1 MPEPTALIFPN
12 WQRELFKDHSRN
24 RIFASTATADPV
36 PPTVCGISSC
46 GGHGRFLGRAHA
58 INARRAKLAS
68 KSLKAPHGTGHTLA
82 ISDAALSTYFN
93 LQDRLAVGT
102 LVDVDFAAEEGVL
115 FGHRHLLYMCIY
127 AKR

>member
-93 LQDRLAVGT
+93 LQDRLAQIFVVNHRDIPELKAPGLVGPQPSI
-102 LVDVDFAAEEGVL
+102 DGE
-115 FGHRHLLYMCIY
+115 
-127 AKR
+127 